1 MAPFATATAC
11 QCSIRSG
18 PSGGAGRGAAGAG
31 GQADAAER
39 RLHRRSARRYHQHV
53 KQEMAVDKEGR
64 KGSLLGRESLRRC
77 DEYPGPVG
85 TGQQTYSR
93 QSAQVELT
101 RQIC

>member
-1 MAPFATATAC
+1 
-11 QCSIRSG
+11 
-18 PSGGAGRGAAGAG
+18 
-31 GQADAAER
+31 
-39 RLHRRSARRYHQHV
+39 
-53 KQEMAVDKEGR
+53 
-64 KGSLLGRESLRRC
+64 LGRESLRRG